1 MQTLLHKQARRF
13 NTPTWGF
20 MAQLGLFSLLASTAK
35 AEPADW
41 EIDAEHF
48 SIVFD
53 AEHIGYQQQIGMFLE
68 ASGSFRYDPETNE
81 LFSGRVEVQS
91 DSVFSNHD
99 DRDDHLR
106 GGDFLAAD
114 DHPLVVFSATEF
126 QPSSNDPMTGTLAGD
141 LTLLGETHP
150 VQLQVTLNKRER
162 YPFGHRRETLGISA
176 STTIQRSRWGMDYGV
191 SNNLVGDS
199 VGLRFEFEAIRQ

>member
-1 MQTLLHKQARRF
+1 MQALQLEQTRLL
-13 NTPTWGF
+13 NTPGWVV
-20 MAQLGLFSLLASTAK
+20 MAQLGLFSLLASTAR

-53 AEHIGYQQQIGMFLE
+53 VEHMGYQQQIGMFLE
-68 ASGSFRYDPETNE
+68 ASGSFRYDPNANE

-91 DSVFSNHD
+91 DSVFSNLD

-106 GGDFLAAD
+106 GGDFLAVD

-126 QPSSNDPMTGTLAGD
+126 MPNSNDPMRGTLAGN

-150 VQLQVTLNKRER
+150 VELQVTLNKRER
-162 YPFGHRRETLGISA
+162 YPFGHRKETLGVSA

-191 SNNLVGDS
+191 TGNLVGDD

>member
-1 MQTLLHKQARRF
+1 MQTLQLKHTSLL
-13 NTPTWGF
+13 NTTTWIF
-20 MAQLGLFSLLASTAK
+20 LAQLGLFSLLASTAR

-53 AEHIGYQQQIGMFLE
+53 VEHIGYQQQIGMFLE

-91 DSVFSNHD
+91 DSVFSNLE

-106 GGDFLAAD
+106 GGDFLAVG
-114 DHPLVVFSATEF
+114 DHPLVVFSATDF
-126 QPSSNDPMTGTLAGD
+126 MPNSNDPMRGTLAGN

-150 VQLQVTLNKRER
+150 VELQVTLNKRER
-162 YPFGHRRETLGISA
+162 YPFGHRKETLGISA

-191 SNNLVGDS
+191 SNNLVGDDVS
-199 VGLRFEFEAIRQ
+199 LRFEFEAIRQ